1 MKRVLACC
9 LTLLFATLD
18 TDLWSAPTAD
28 ELLPSTTQAMV
39 TVPSVDDLRQR
50 WSQTQLGQLVADPV
64 MKPFAEDLQKQIQER
79 LVKGRLHLSL
89 SWDEI
94 AAACGGELTMAAIQ
108 PERDPKQHAVVLILD
123 VTGRHE
129 AAQRLLDES
138 TKQLA
143 AQKAE
148 RKVGRRGEHEW
159 VMQTLPRRKGETNSI
174 NIIRFMAFDRL
185 VISDHEGIAMQILDR
200 LASGNTAETLGTVA
214 DYQTIMQRIKTEAG
228 EMTPQIR
235 WYVEPFGYAEVMRA
249 SQRGPKKR
257 RKDMLAILKAQG
269 FDAVKGAGGWV
280 HLSTGDHEALHRTF
294 VYAPGA
300 PDQAERFKLAARML
314 DFPNSSEW
322 VWPAWVPRDLA
333 ATTRLHLN
341 AKDAFEHSKTL
352 VDSIA
357 GDEGFFEAFLSSM
370 RDDLNGPRID
380 VRKDFVA
387 HLGQEITT
395 ISDYV
400 EPITPQSERLL
411 VAITVKDEEAV
422 RRTIEKTLEK
432 DPQAKRL
439 EVAGFTVWEII
450 SAKDEGEDAP
460 NLDLDIQIDDP
471 LAPEPEAEGDP
482 TLPNSAVT
490 VANGHFIVSTHV
502 DFLQRILSQRPSD
515 DQLNNAEDFQLVM
528 NHLTRL
534 GAGNDSLRY
543 FSRTDEAYHPTYELV
558 RTGRM
563 PEAESLLGR
572 MLNRLLGDEKS
583 GQRKQTIDGAQL
595 PEFDTVRRYLG
606 PSGGFSRTEKDGWY
620 VSGVLLNKQAKYTD
634 GTDTSAVTASR
645 PGDTRSE

>member
-39 TVPSVDDLRQR
+39 TVPNVDDLRQR
-50 WSQTQLGQLVADPV
+50 WTQTQLGQLVADPV

-94 AAACGGELTMAAIQ
+94 AAACGGELTLAAVQ
-108 PERDPKQHAVVLILD
+108 PEKDPKQHAVVLILD
-123 VTGRHE
+123 VTGRQE
-129 AAQRLLDES
+129 AAQRLLAEAAS
-138 TKQLA
+138 QLA
-143 AQKAE
+143 SQKAE
-148 RKVGRRGEHEW
+148 RKVGKRGEHEW
-159 VMQTLPRRKGETNSI
+159 VMQTLPRRKGETTSVSV
-174 NIIRFMAFDRL
+174 IRFLAFDRL
-185 VISDHEGIAMQILDR
+185 VISDHEGVAMQLLDR
-200 LASGNTAETLGTVA
+200 LSSGDKNETLGSVA
-214 DYQTIMQRIKTEAG
+214 TYQTVMQRMKSEAG
-228 EMTPQIR
+228 EMPPQVR
-235 WYVEPFGYAEVMRA
+235 WYVDPFGYAEVMRA

-257 RKDMLAILKAQG
+257 GKDMLAILKTQG
-269 FDAVKGAGGWV
+269 FDAIRGAGGWV
-280 HLSTGDHEALHRTF
+280 HLATGEQELLHRSF

-300 PDQAERFKLAARML
+300 PEQAERFKLAARML
-314 DFPNSSEW
+314 DFPNSSQW
-322 VWPAWVPRDLA
+322 DWPAWVPRDLA
-333 ATTRLHLN
+333 ATTRLHL
-341 AKDAFEHSKTL
+341 KTQDAFEHSKTL
-352 VDSIA
+352 VDAIA
-357 GDEGFFEAFLSSM
+357 GDEGFFDAFLSSM

-411 VAITVKDEEAV
+411 IAITVNDEAAV
-422 RRTIEKTLEK
+422 RKTIEKTLEK
-432 DPQAKRL
+432 DPQAKRV
-439 EVAGFTVWEII
+439 EIAGVTVWEII

-460 NLDLDIQIDDP
+460 SLDLDIQIDDP
-471 LAPEPEAEGDP
+471 LAPAPEDNGAP

-490 VANGHFIVSTHV
+490 VAHGHFIVSTHV
-502 DFLQRILSQRPSD
+502 DFLQRILSQRPTE
-515 DQLNNAEDFQLVM
+515 DQVAKAEDYQLVM
-528 NHLTRL
+528 SHLTRL
-534 GAGNDSLRY
+534 GAGTDSLRY
-543 FSRTDEAYHPTYELV
+543 FSRTDEAYHPTYELI

-572 MLNRLLGDEKS
+572 ALNRLLGDEKS
-583 GQRKQTIDGAQL
+583 SHRKQAIDGTQL
-595 PEFDTVRRYLG
+595 PEFDAVRRYLG

-620 VSGVLLNKQAKYTD
+620 VSGVLLNKQAQYD
-634 GTDTSAVTASR
+634 DQTDTSAVTASR
-645 PGDTRSE
+645 PEDTRSE